1 MIVRTLCL
9 LSFVAFGLCE
19 GLRGLEFEKAWQSRP
34 FVEAYILSTF
44 LNPYFVEFVYVLFGL
59 YEGVANGVDLV
70 KAGQVDLIS

>member
-1 MIVRTLCL
+1 M
-9 LSFVAFGLCE
+9 AFGLCE
-19 GLRGLEFEKAWQSRP
+19 GLRGLEFEKAWQSGP
-34 FVEAYILSTF
+34 SVEAYILSTF